1 MGTGFV
7 IGLILGAAVSVII
20 LLSAIVIFAKEF
32 ANEAFKEVKKMK
44 EEE

>member
-1 MGTGFV
+1 MGTGFI
-7 IGLILGAAVSVII
+7 IGLTLGAAVSVIT